1 MAGYIEATWGYGG
14 LDEYY
19 VIRPRTSESGIN
31 VRKTD
36 FYLVVNDLNVY
47 GKIKITDTAE
57 LKYCKNEDSSE
68 HTILSCP
75 RLIIG

>member
-1 MAGYIEATWGYGG
+1 MAGYVEATWRYGG

-36 FYLVVNDLNVY
+36 FYLVQFLSGYDLNVY

-57 LKYCKNEDSSE
+57 
-68 HTILSCP
+68 
-75 RLIIG
+75 